1 MAIALTDERGLD
13 VPVRTTDN
21 KDNTFRIDFE
31 PKTVGAYTA
40 SVFFAEQEIP
50 SSPYRINVDP
60 SIDVGKVRV
69 EGLEESKYRFPFLK
83 LMRWSLAALVF
94 PSYFDAGFNTVESC
108 DLLFRSNFLVDNY
121 DFIFSVKKSSFDS
134 SVGHG
139 PPHLLSCVMTR
150 TKLSVISTRKVFR
163 KTSTK
168 GFNTFH
174 DVCFSWTKFFLLW
187 EALFSLFGQI
197 PHFFRLPAHLSSDAL
212 LTRTEVPIGKVNEF
226 DIITTGAG
234 KGEVRVNL
242 ISPTG
247 RMFPARVEETID
259 GFAAKYTC
267 YEQGPHKIAITF
279 GGQPVPGS
287 PFTVKAFP
295 PKAPAPPK
303 GDPSKVKAYGP
314 GLKGGIANTPA
325 DFTIDT
331 RNAGPGGLGLTIE
344 GPCEAKIECFDKG
357 DGTCDVRYW
366 PTEPGEYNINIL
378 FADKP
383 IPGAPFKAQINPSK
397 RVDVSN
403 IKAYG
408 PGIQPTGKFER
419 LPDRNVWHAHVH
431 YIRDVIF
438 SPMRGA
444 ILCLFEYH

>member
-1 MAIALTDERGLD
+1 MNSL
-13 VPVRTTDN
+13 V
-21 KDNTFRIDFE
+21 KDLFQLHFSFLSFVKLN
-31 PKTVGAYTA
+31 VG
-40 SVFFAEQEIP
+40 
-50 SSPYRINVDP
+50 
-60 SIDVGKVRV
+60 
-69 EGLEESKYRFPFLK
+69 
-83 LMRWSLAALVF
+83 
-94 PSYFDAGFNTVESC
+94 
-108 DLLFRSNFLVDNY
+108 
-121 DFIFSVKKSSFDS
+121 S
-134 SVGHG
+134 SVHQVSC
-139 PPHLLSCVMTR
+139 LTLS
-150 TKLSVISTRKVFR
+150 
-163 KTSTK
+163 
-168 GFNTFH
+168 
-174 DVCFSWTKFFLLW
+174 
-187 EALFSLFGQI
+187 
-197 PHFFRLPAHLSSDAL
+197 
-212 LTRTEVPIGKVNEF
+212 EVPIGKLNEF

-267 YEQGPHKIAITF
+267 YEPGPHKIAITF

-303 GDPSKVKAYGP
+303 GDATKVKAYGP

-366 PTEPGEYNINIL
+366 PTEPGEYVINIL

-408 PGIQPTGKFER
+408 PGIQPTGKEIC
-419 LPDRNVWHAHVH
+419 HVLVRACS
-431 YIRDVIF
+431 RDFDAVFFCAIVFKNPNNKISLFFVTF
-438 SPMRGA
+438 S
-444 ILCLFEYH
+444 

>member
-1 MAIALTDERGLD
+1 M
-13 VPVRTTDN
+13 
-21 KDNTFRIDFE
+21 
-31 PKTVGAYTA
+31 
-40 SVFFAEQEIP
+40 
-50 SSPYRINVDP
+50 SS
-60 SIDVGKVRV
+60 
-69 EGLEESKYRFPFLK
+69 
-83 LMRWSLAALVF
+83 
-94 PSYFDAGFNTVESC
+94 
-108 DLLFRSNFLVDNY
+108 
-121 DFIFSVKKSSFDS
+121 
-134 SVGHG
+134 
-139 PPHLLSCVMTR
+139 
-150 TKLSVISTRKVFR
+150 
-163 KTSTK
+163 
-168 GFNTFH
+168 
-174 DVCFSWTKFFLLW
+174 
-187 EALFSLFGQI
+187 ALFELLDEGSVSASLFVLTVCKNNFGSNVHHI
-197 PHFFRLPAHLSSDAL
+197 SCLTLS
-212 LTRTEVPIGKVNEF
+212 EVPIGKLNEF

-242 ISPTG
+242 ISPSG

-267 YEQGPHKIAITF
+267 YEPGPHKIAITF

-303 GDPSKVKAYGP
+303 GDATKVKAYGP

-366 PTEPGEYNINIL
+366 PTEPGEYVINIL

-408 PGIQPTGKFER
+408 LGIQPTGKKNLPRIGTRMLQRFRRSLCDIVFETPNKISFSFCHIFIVCFGHLHLQCMGILVIKQ
-419 LPDRNVWHAHVH
+419 LPFYCR
-431 YIRDVIF
+431 F
-438 SPMRGA
+438 
-444 ILCLFEYH
+444 FEKASVSSYCS